1 MSSNKLH
8 PIYVALDNHN
18 FTKAVKLCL
27 AQPPS
32 NTLAQALLAHAYA
45 RSGQRYK
52 ALLTLE
58 SILGREGFPEL
69 KLEIKYSLELR
80 LEQQQQGDAS
90 AHAPTPAGSAAS
102 SSAGSKKG
110 GKKGKKKVNAATPT
124 PPTPISPTANDLK
137 DWDLVDQLDTPPT
150 LPDGWD
156 QLPPP
161 EKALTDPTLL
171 STISMTLL
179 NYLKLPLSNYQLYC
193 WAASTTSD
201 DEEAAVNK
209 AYLAGFPV
217 LVAPQYESLTSTIL
231 ADMQVLALQL
241 SRIQQKAYGV
251 APAAAWSAQ
260 TALWQL
266 QYKDATSLDEK
277 QEQRLAMLPRLA
289 ESLAGKCV
297 EQEALTPQEGLV
309 SPEDFLLY
317 LRSLDQ
323 QSKWE
328 EMLTALNKRLPDLED
343 DERMSPP
350 RQIMIDAKLD
360 VLEKLK
366 RYADCRTLLETELL
380 KEYPD
385 NWTYWKKHL
394 DCSLGEA
401 DGNSDDGLARTEEML
416 AKTMSDSKMNERQYP
431 LRGPR
436 LMRVELAAVRLQ
448 RCKPDESS
456 ERVAALIDCILE
468 YSDEFAAR
476 ASCTFSDLGMYMEL
490 ALDKC
495 SAADARSL
503 VDRLSKFRVEPNS
516 DDSKQRNRE
525 LRAYI
530 FAVKMIY
537 KVASK
542 LVELSDQLPG
552 WKDLLRVWREFQ
564 SFERNAGQDQV
575 NLEALLFVVCSQVD
589 ASESQL
595 YFIHFNAH
603 RSKRKADPATT

>member
-69 KLEIKYSLELR
+69 KLEIKYSQELR

-90 AHAPTPAGSAAS
+90 AHAPTPAAS
-102 SSAGSKKG
+102 VASSKKG

-150 LPDGWD
+150 LPDGWE

-161 EKALTDPTLL
+161 EKALTDQTLL
-171 STISMTLL
+171 STLSMTLL

-201 DEEAAVNK
+201 DEETAVNK

-217 LVAPQYESLTSTIL
+217 LVAPQYESLTPSIL

-241 SRIQQKAYGV
+241 SRIQQKAFGV

-266 QYKDATSLDEK
+266 KYKDATPMDEK

-289 ESLAGKCV
+289 ESLASKCV
-297 EQEALTPQEGLV
+297 QQESLTTQEGLV
-309 SPEDFLLY
+309 SPEEFLLY

-328 EMLTALNKRLPDLED
+328 EMLTALNERLPELKN

-350 RQIMIDAKLD
+350 RQIMIDSKLD
-360 VLEKLK
+360 VLGKLK

-394 DCSLGEA
+394 DCSLSEA

-416 AKTMSDSKMNERQYP
+416 AKSLSEMSERQYP

-436 LMRVELAAVRLQ
+436 LMKVELAAVRMQ
-448 RCKPDESS
+448 RCKADESS
-456 ERVAALIDCILE
+456 ERVAALIDCIIE
-468 YSDEFAAR
+468 YSDGFAAR

-495 SAADARSL
+495 STDDARSL
-503 VDRLSKFRVEPNS
+503 VDRLSKFRVEPTS
-516 DDSKQRNRE
+516 DDPKQRNRE

-530 FAVKMIY
+530 FSVKMIY
-537 KVASK
+537 KSVSK
-542 LVELSDQLPG
+542 LVELADQLPG
-552 WKDLLRVWREFQ
+552 WKDLLRVWRDFQ
-564 SFERNAGQDQV
+564 SFERSAGQDQV
-575 NLEALLFVVCSQVD
+575 SQGACILSFV
-589 ASESQL
+589 L
-595 YFIHFNAH
+595 
-603 RSKRKADPATT
+603 

>member
-8 PIYVALDNHN
+8 PIYVALDNLN
-18 FTKAVKLCL
+18 FTKAIKLCL

-80 LEQQQQGDAS
+80 LEQQHQQQQGDAS
-90 AHAPTPAGSAAS
+90 AHTSTPAGSAAS
-102 SSAGSKKG
+102 ANNRKG
-110 GKKGKKKVNAATPT
+110 GKKGKKKVNAANPT

-137 DWDLVDQLDTPPT
+137 DWDLVDQLDTPPV
-150 LPDGWD
+150 LPDGWEK
-156 QLPPP
+156 LPPS
-161 EKALTDPTLL
+161 EKALTDQTLL
-171 STISMTLL
+171 STLSMTLL
-179 NYLKLPLSNYQLYC
+179 QYLKLPLSNYQLYC

-201 DEEAAVNK
+201 DEETAVNK

-217 LVAPQYESLTSTIL
+217 LVAPQYQSLTPSIL

-266 QYKDATSLDEK
+266 QYKDGASLDEK

-289 ESLAGKCV
+289 ESLASKCV
-297 EQEALTPQEGLV
+297 QQEALTTQEGLV

-328 EMLTALNKRLPDLED
+328 EMLTALNERLPELKD

-350 RQIMIDAKLD
+350 RQIMIDSKLV

-366 RYADCRTLLETELL
+366 RYADARTVLETELL

-385 NWTYWKKHL
+385 NWSYWKKHL

-401 DGNSDDGLARTEEML
+401 DGNSDDGLARTKEML
-416 AKTMSDSKMNERQYP
+416 AKTLGDSKMIERQYP

-436 LMRVELAAVRLQ
+436 LMKVELAAVRLQ

-456 ERVAALIDCILE
+456 ERVAALMDCIIE
-468 YSDEFAAR
+468 FSNEFAAR

-516 DDSKQRNRE
+516 DDPKQRNRE

-537 KVASK
+537 KVVSK
-542 LVELSDQLPG
+542 LEELVDQLPG
-552 WKDLLRVWREFQ
+552 WKDLLKVWRDFQ

-575 NLEALLFVVCSQVD
+575 NQSACILSF
-589 ASESQL
+589 
-595 YFIHFNAH
+595 
-603 RSKRKADPATT
+603 